1 MFEIL
6 IQCHHLCQSQRH
18 FLQVN
23 PLLPGLKLLET
34 LYRRFRDNS
43 ANTDI
48 SLSTINKRKIY
59 QGELSRIQI
68 VSARNV
74 FRYLYSIFMFAAF
87 LSIFVFAPLVLL
99 FGSLVFHCPRSF
111 VLRVRIFLHI
121 VYLAFIVMFRV
132 SSSFSCAWPVYS
144 LMFGFLLVLVFRPY
158 LAIVFT
164 AILRYTS
171 LYFAILRYTSHRF
184 TCFPAPVVEVLE

>member
-59 QGELSRIQI
+59 QWELCSIQI

-74 FRYLYSIFMFAAF
+74 FRYLYSIFLFAAF
-87 LSIFVFAPLVLL
+87 LVIFVFAPLVLL

-121 VYLAFIVMFRV
+121 VYLAFIVIFRV
-132 SSSFSCAWPVYS
+132 SSSFSCAWSGLQFNVWVFARPSFSS
-144 LMFGFLLVLVFRPY
+144 LFRY
-158 LAIVFT
+158 RLY
-164 AILRYTS
+164 RYTS
-171 LYFAILRYTSHRF
+171 LYFVILHIGSLVSLHQ
-184 TCFPAPVVEVLE
+184 L